1 MQLLP
6 SLTLSYFLLSAD
18 PAHIKVGSAELSAN
32 HDVKQVI
39 EICEYFDK
47 RRLLVEHLEGI
58 AKYQGKA
65 IIFVATKRTAD
76 EITLYL
82 RKECVCL

>member
-1 MQLLP
+1 M
-6 SLTLSYFLLSAD
+6 SYFLLSAD

-47 RRLLVEHLEGI
+47 RRLLVEHLEDI

-82 RKECVCL
+82 RKECVRP